1 MKKTIDLTQVS
12 TQRIIEGTIRNLTL
26 NKIVKIKKDC
36 NLIIKLPKIE
46 LTDEQLLKIRVE
58 YTQDYKYISIKRN
71 EEKLLDDL
79 NSKNTFEVLYSKADI
94 ENNNLSFDIKING
107 TTINI
112 NNINCK
118 ILDSEHTQN
127 ITAAS
132 SIVACCC
139 GFSHEL
145 PLCDCANPTA
155 TA

>member
-36 NLIIKLPKIE
+36 NLNIKLPKIE
-46 LTDEQLLKIRVE
+46 LTDEQLVKIRVE
-58 YTQDYKYISIKRN
+58 YTQDNKSISIKRN
-71 EEKLLDDL
+71 EKILLDDL
-79 NSKNTFEVLYSKADI
+79 NNKNTFEVIYNKADI

-107 TTINI
+107 ATINI
-112 NNINCK
+112 NNINFK
-118 ILDSEHTQN
+118 ILNQKDNQN
-127 ITAAS
+127 ITVADN
-132 SIVACCC
+132 IVACCC

-145 PLCDCANPTA
+145 PLCNCANLTA